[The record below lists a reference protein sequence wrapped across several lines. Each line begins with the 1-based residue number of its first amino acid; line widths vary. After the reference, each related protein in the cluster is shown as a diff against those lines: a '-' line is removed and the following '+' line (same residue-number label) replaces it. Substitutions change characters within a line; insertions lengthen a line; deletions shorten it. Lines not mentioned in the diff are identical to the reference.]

1 MIKGR
6 SPADVGIC
14 GGLHVANQTEIL
26 GNVWPCGKKILDA
39 RDRRARSGFN
49 KLAGEKDYIYGRLR
63 SVPASFGDRSM
74 IIRKSKAQ
82 LDEELNE
89 ALKETFPGS
98 DPVAIDASTDKPIRP
113 IGRRPPGIDKA
124 LVEDLA
130 REVRKSHARSR
141 PH

>member
-1 MIKGR
+1 MASG
-6 SPADVGIC
+6 ADD
-14 GGLHVANQTEIL
+14 
-26 GNVWPCGKKILDA
+26 KKILMRGIDA
-39 RDRRARSGFN
+39 PPPEFINWR
-49 KLAGEKDYIYGRLR
+49 RLR
-63 SVPASFGDRSM
+63 SVRPANFGDRSM
-74 IIRKSKAQ
+74 TIRKSKAQ

-130 REVRKSHARSR
+130 RKVRKSHARSR